1 MDPMI
6 TIAVRAARAAGEI
19 ISRSMGR
26 IDALTI
32 GEKTRNDFVSEVD
45 RLAEQ
50 EIIHILSKA
59 YPHHA
64 FLGEEGGL
72 QGQRRGRDEFVWI
85 IDPLDGTTNFLHGF
99 PQFAVSIALKHRD
112 KLERA
117 VIYDPLKQELFTAV
131 RGAGATLDNRRI
143 RVTQRKSLKGA
154 LLGTGFPFK
163 DQSYLDAY
171 LGMFRDLVRD
181 TAGIRRAG
189 AAALDLAYVAAGRL
203 DGFWE
208 LGLHPWDMA
217 AGVLL
222 IQEAGGMVSDI
233 EGGEHYMETGHIIA
247 GGAKLHQ
254 AMAELIRPHVAESLR
269 FSPAARKSGAGR
281 RGAEAPTPGSGRA

>member
-19 ISRSMGR
+19 ISRSVGR
-26 IDALTI
+26 IDALKV
-32 GEKTRNDFVSEVD
+32 GEKTSNDFVSEVD

-50 EIIHILSKA
+50 EIIYILSKA

-72 QGQRRGRDEFVWI
+72 QGQRRGRDEYVWI

-112 KLERA
+112 RLERA

-143 RVTQRKSLKGA
+143 RVTQRKTLKGA

-233 EGGEHYMETGHIIA
+233 EGGEHYMETGHVIA

-254 AMAELIRPHVAESLR
+254 AMVEVIRPHVTPSLR
-269 FSPAARKSGAGR
+269 QAPPRKSG
-281 RGAEAPTPGSGRA
+281 T